1 MTAQMIA
8 EQAVQPAR
16 AVSNRISAGRM
27 QALIRSAAFGEIV
40 GILMLAPRHKRLT
53 LEALRLFV
61 LPAILNNQYMVV
73 RVNRPGAGGAV
84 PAGLALWASVSDEV
98 DQRLRANAGAP
109 MKLTAAEWKSG
120 ANLWLVDLV
129 APSAIT
135 GSLLKGLDGQG
146 RERPADGGADRL
158 EGWHRRTSPPSRNSW
173 TSFPKRRPERRCSR
187 LNVPDA
193 PARSGCAAGSRVL
206 MKKPCKIQTC

>member
-1 MTAQMIA
+1 MTA

-16 AVSNRISAGRM
+16 AANNRISAGRM

-61 LPAILNNQYMVV
+61 LPAILNNQYMIA

-84 PAGLALWASVSDEV
+84 PSGLALWASVSDEV

-109 MKLTAAEWKSG
+109 VKLTAAEWKSG
-120 ANLWLVDLV
+120 ANLWLVDLI
-129 APSAIT
+129 APPAIT
-135 GSLLKGLDGQG
+135 GSLLKGLEDKVAKGRPMAAQITSKDGKAHITTIKELIG
-146 RERPADGGADRL
+146 KL
-158 EGWHRRTSPPSRNSW
+158 
-173 TSFPKRRPERRCSR
+173 PKT
-187 LNVPDA
+187 
-193 PARSGCAAGSRVL
+193 AA
-206 MKKPCKIQTC
+206 